1 MENSLVFLD
10 HSEFYN
16 LLQKCKRYPALADP
30 NYLLL
35 LDTRKEDDYHE
46 NHIITARRI
55 KEDETLKMLIPYDA
69 ELECKQYVVVY
80 DSNTSSLSEKG
91 PFLDFALLLWKT
103 GSKYKVKILKGGY
116 EDFSA
121 HYPFLRS
128 KKIMFTQRELD
139 TLQLYPYEI
148 IPKKLY
154 LSKNS
159 LASQPYVI
167 KDLKLTAFLN
177 CTEDVLP
184 MPQIQH
190 VYHVPETDSD
200 TTNLYKYFQECCEF
214 IDVNETILAFSVLG
228 ISRSTTILVAYIMY
242 SRKVSLGEAYN
253 FIQKCCYFIRPNRNF
268 IHQLSAWEGHLFN
281 GTVKTNIEDPYF

>member
-1 MENSLVFLD
+1 MEKDLVFLD
-10 HSEFYN
+10 HSELYN

-35 LDTRKEDDYHE
+35 LDTRKDDGYQED
-46 NHIITARRI
+46 HIITARRV
-55 KEDETLKMLIPYDA
+55 KQDETGKMLIPYDA
-69 ELECKQYVVVY
+69 ELECKQHVVVY
-80 DSNTSSLSEKG
+80 DSS
-91 PFLDFALLLWKT
+91 T
-103 GSKYKVKILKGGY
+103 GSSIDAGGY
-116 EDFSA
+116 ERFSA

-154 LSKNS
+154 LCKSS
-159 LASQPYVI
+159 LASRLYVI

-184 MPQIQH
+184 MPQIQN
-190 VYHVPETDSD
+190 VYHVPQSDND

-214 IDVNETILAFSVLG
+214 IDANEITLAFSVLG

-242 SRKVSLGEAYN
+242 STQMSLAEAYD
-253 FIQKCCYFIRPNRNF
+253 FIQKRCHFIRPNRNF
-268 IHQLSAWEGHLFN
+268 IHQLSAWEGYLSN

>member
-1 MENSLVFLD
+1 MEKDLVFLD
-10 HSEFYN
+10 HSELYN

-35 LDTRKEDDYHE
+35 LDTRKDDGYQED
-46 NHIITARRI
+46 HIITARRV
-55 KEDETLKMLIPYDA
+55 KQDETGKMLIPYDA
-69 ELECKQYVVVY
+69 ELECKQHVVVY
-80 DSNTSSLSEKG
+80 DSSTDSSIDAG
-91 PFLDFALLLWKT
+91 PFLNFALLLWKT
-103 GSKYKVKILKGGY
+103 GSKYKVKVLSGGY
-116 EDFSA
+116 ERFSA

-154 LSKNS
+154 LCKSS
-159 LASQPYVI
+159 LASQAYVI

-184 MPQIQH
+184 MPQIQN
-190 VYHVPETDSD
+190 VYHVPESDND

-214 IDVNETILAFSVLG
+214 IDANEITLAFSVLG

-242 SRKVSLGEAYN
+242 STQMSLAEAYD
-253 FIQKCCYFIRPNRNF
+253 FIQKRCHFIRPNRNF
-268 IHQLSAWEGHLFN
+268 IHQLSAWEGYLSN